1 MTKWME
7 SEGPLKPYVISS
19 RIRLARNFSFVP
31 FPLAMNEEMAG
42 SVISEIQTRVIKKSE
57 AFRKIYRSIDST
69 QFSPHEKR
77 LLMEKHLVSAEFIKG
92 RLPGLLILNQEESI
106 SIMVNEEDHLRI
118 QCLLPGLQLH
128 KAWNA
133 ANEADDII
141 DESMEYAYDE
151 RLGYLTSCLTN
162 VGTGLRASV
171 MMHLPALTL
180 TGAMDRILQAASQI
194 GLAVRGL
201 YGEGSE
207 AYGNMVQISNQQTLG
222 RSEEELIDTLNDVAG
237 QIAAE
242 ERKAREL
249 LVCSNGL
256 ELEDRVWRSYGIL
269 KNSRILTTREAFDR
283 FSDLRLGIET
293 GIFGTLD
300 MKQVDALL
308 FRIQPAFLQ
317 ETAGRELMMDE
328 RDSYRAQWIRG
339 KLAADNQ

>member
-7 SEGPLKPYVISS
+7 SEGPLKPYVLSS

-31 FPLAMNEEMAG
+31 FPLAMNGEMAN
-42 SVISEIQTRVIKKSE
+42 RVIAELKARVINGSDSFQSE
-57 AFRKIYRSIDST
+57 YSAMET
-69 QFSPHEKR
+69 ALLSPHEKR
-77 LLMEKHLVSAEFIKG
+77 LYLEKHLVSAEFIKG
-92 RLPGLLILNQEESI
+92 RLPGLLLLNQDESV

-118 QCLLPGLQLH
+118 QSLLPGLQLH

-133 ANEADDII
+133 ANEADDAI
-141 DESMEYAYDE
+141 DERMEYAYDE
-151 RLGYLTSCLTN
+151 RLGYLTSCPTN

-171 MMHLPALTL
+171 MMHLPALML

-207 AYGNMVQISNQQTLG
+207 AYGNMVQVSNQQTLG
-222 RSEEELIDTLNDVAG
+222 RSERELVDTLNDVAG
-237 QIAAE
+237 QIASE

-249 LVCSNGL
+249 LVRSSGL
-256 ELEDRVWRSYGIL
+256 ELEDRIWRSYGIL
-269 KNSRILTTREAFDR
+269 KNSRVLTTREALDR

-293 GIFGTLD
+293 GLFGVMDLN
-300 MKQVDALL
+300 QVDALL

-317 ETAGRELMMDE
+317 ETAGRELAVEE
-328 RDSYRAQWIRG
+328 RDSYRAQWVRER
-339 KLAADNQ
+339 LD

>member
-7 SEGPLKPYVISS
+7 SEGPLKPYVLSS

-31 FPLAMNEEMAG
+31 FPLAMNEEMANR
-42 SVISEIQTRVIKKSE
+42 VISELRERVFKGSE
-57 AFRKIYRSIDST
+57 SFRTTYRATESAML
-69 QFSPHEKR
+69 SPHEKR
-77 LLMEKHLVSAEFIKG
+77 LLLEKHLVSAEFIKD
-92 RLPGLLILNQEESI
+92 RLPGLLLLNREESI

-118 QCLLPGLQLH
+118 QSLLPGLQLQ
-128 KAWNA
+128 KAWDA
-133 ANEADDII
+133 ANQVDDTI
-141 DESMEYAYDE
+141 DELMEYAFDE
-151 RLGYLTSCLTN
+151 RLGYLTSCPTN

-207 AYGNMVQISNQQTLG
+207 AYGNMVQVSNQQTLG
-222 RSEEELIDTLNDVAG
+222 RSERELIDTLNDVAG
-237 QIAAE
+237 QIATE

-249 LVCSNGL
+249 LVRSNSL
-256 ELEDRVWRSYGIL
+256 ELEDRIWRSYGIL
-269 KNSRILTTREAFDR
+269 KNSRVLTTREALDR

-293 GIFGTLD
+293 GLFGAMDLD
-300 MKQVDALL
+300 QVDALL

-317 ETAGRELMMDE
+317 ETAGRELTVEE
-328 RDSYRAQWIRG
+328 RDSYRAQWVRE
-339 KLAADNQ
+339 KLTSD